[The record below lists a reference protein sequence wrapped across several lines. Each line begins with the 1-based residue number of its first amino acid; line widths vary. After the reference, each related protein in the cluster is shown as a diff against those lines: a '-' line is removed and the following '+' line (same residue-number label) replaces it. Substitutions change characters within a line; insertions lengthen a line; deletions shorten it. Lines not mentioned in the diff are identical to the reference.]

1 MWRNRSAVASAGRR
15 LLRRTGNRAVL
26 VTRGAKGMCL
36 FERGRPMAEI
46 PPFGSDEV
54 ADVTGAGDTVIA
66 AFTLALLAGGIVLS
80 LLWLG
85 GRKTDFKCI
94 ECDHKFSFRRAGAW
108 ISLVV
113 FWILIG
119 LVIFGILTFEP
130 DGTE

>member
-1 MWRNRSAVASAGRR
+1 MTCPSCHTN
-15 LLRRTGNRAVL
+15 
-26 VTRGAKGMCL
+26 
-36 FERGRPMAEI
+36 
-46 PPFGSDEV
+46 GSV
-54 ADVTGAGDTVIA
+54 RVVPKLKNHS
-66 AFTLALLAGGIVLS
+66 TLALLAGGIVLS